1 MCLNRVETANS
12 LCIVQPFSPC
22 LFQQDDLPGPNLF
35 LQFWRKQLTSKETY
49 VQWQHEDRRK
59 KRQTLAWPNKLPLFC
74 RGCSDAS
81 NAEVRIP
88 LQEFPLTNK
97 TRIFETLI
105 SEGMERFCF
114 GCRKSG
120 RLKKVPDNIAVEPS
134 EESQTSKEVSE
145 NEKPIK
151 CTKCLAYLSRGSFD
165 TEKFELWTKNR
176 NLRRDAVCL
185 ECHTEPEQ
193 APITCTKCG
202 DLLKHTCFDPV
213 LLERWRRNRD
223 ITSRA
228 CCKNCAARLG
238 KKTQAPRKKTWLQ
251 EKYRCFIS
259 PLI

>member
-49 VQWQHEDRRK
+49 VQWHHEDRRK
-59 KRQTLAWPNKLPLFC
+59 KRQSILWPNKMPLFC
-74 RGCSDAS
+74 RGCSDAI

-105 SEGMERFCF
+105 SEGMERFCS

-120 RLKKVPDNIAVEPS
+120 RLKNVPDNIADESS
-134 EESQTSKEVSE
+134 EESQTRKEVSE

-151 CTKCLAYLSRGSFD
+151 CKTCGAYLSRVH
-165 TEKFELWTKNR
+165 LIPR
-176 NLRRDAVCL
+176 NSSSGR
-185 ECHTEPEQ
+185 
-193 APITCTKCG
+193 K
-202 DLLKHTCFDPV
+202 
-213 LLERWRRNRD
+213 
-223 ITSRA
+223 
-228 CCKNCAARLG
+228 AA
-238 KKTQAPRKKTWLQ
+238 T
-251 EKYRCFIS
+251 
-259 PLI
+259 

>member
-49 VQWQHEDRRK
+49 DQWHHENRRK
-59 KRQTLAWPNKLPLFC
+59 KRQSITWPSKMPLFC

-120 RLKKVPDNIAVEPS
+120 RLKVPDNTADESS
-134 EESQTSKEVSE
+134 EESQTHKEVSE

-151 CTKCLAYLSRGSFD
+151 CKTCGNYLSRASFD
-165 TEKFELWTKNR
+165 TEKFDLWKKNWH
-176 NLRRDAVCL
+176 LGRDAVCL
-185 ECHTEPEQ
+185 VCRAEH
-193 APITCTKCG
+193 APIKCTICLDEK
-202 DLLKHTCFDPV
+202 DHTSFDAV
-213 LLERWRRNRD
+213 MLERWRKNRD
-223 ITSRA
+223 KTKRA
-228 CCKNCAARLG
+228 YCKDCARKGG
-238 KKTQAPRKKTWLQ
+238 KTTQAPRKRRWLQ
-251 EKYRCFIS
+251 ERYKCCIS